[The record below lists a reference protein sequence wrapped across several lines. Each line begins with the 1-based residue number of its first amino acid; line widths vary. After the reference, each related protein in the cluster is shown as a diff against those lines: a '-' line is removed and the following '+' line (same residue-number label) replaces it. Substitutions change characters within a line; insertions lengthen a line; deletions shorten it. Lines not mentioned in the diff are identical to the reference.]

1 MSQEM
6 ISIMVDGFFETL
18 YMTFLSTAVAYVIGL
33 PMGIL
38 LVTTDK
44 DGLTPNLAVNKVL
57 NVFVN
62 IVRSLPFLILLI
74 AVVPITR
81 AIAGTSIG
89 STATV
94 IPLVIASAP
103 YIARLIEGSL
113 REVDHGVVEAML
125 SMGARPMQIILK
137 GMLKEALPSLIN
149 GAAIATTTI
158 LGYSAM
164 AGIVGGG
171 GLGAIAINYGYY
183 RTETL
188 IMLIAVVVLVLVV
201 QVIQAIGDR
210 IALKIDKR
218 KK

>member
-6 ISIMVDGFFETL
+6 IQIMIDGFFETL
-18 YMTFLSTAVAYVIGL
+18 YMTFLSTAIAYVIGL
-33 PMGIL
+33 PMGIF

-44 DGLTPNLAVNKVL
+44 DGLTPNLVVNKVL
-57 NVFVN
+57 NVIVN

-89 STATV
+89 STATI

-103 YIARLIEGSL
+103 YIARLVEGSL
-113 REVDHGVVEAML
+113 REVDHGIIEAML
-125 SMGARPMQIILK
+125 SMGARPQQIILK

-201 QVIQAIGDR
+201 QIIQAIGDR